1 MTKFQSLVSLCGFD
15 KMAAGIARSFNS
27 SRSTGNLQKVFASL
41 KAQGIAYSG
50 PRNFRAA
57 LSPIATRAFT
67 QPRMAVARPSGHA
80 PYID

>member
-15 KMAAGIARSFNS
+15 KMAAGIARGFSS

-50 PRNFRAA
+50 PRNFRAS
-57 LSPIATRAFT
+57 LSPIATRAFR
-67 QPRMAVARPSGHA
+67 QPQLATARFAGRA
-80 PYID
+80 PFID